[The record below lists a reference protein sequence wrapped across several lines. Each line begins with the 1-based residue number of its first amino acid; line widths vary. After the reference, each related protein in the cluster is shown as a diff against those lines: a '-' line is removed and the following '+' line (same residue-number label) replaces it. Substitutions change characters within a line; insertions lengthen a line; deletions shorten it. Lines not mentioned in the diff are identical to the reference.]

1 MLNRLTKLF
10 QRPAGPAGRPRV
22 GVAVFG
28 KHPSWD
34 DHIEDLGL
42 DSPRLVA
49 VKQILYSQG
58 IAGNIDSARWDR
70 LTEEQ
75 RLAGFSH
82 VFLWRFPGECVVGRM
97 WSSQDGKGRA
107 KYPMVVCV
115 HGESVPAW
123 WTADTALPRLA
134 EAEQACKAATTRDAV
149 RAVAS
154 RMKQELEL
162 RLDGALGPTDED
174 RDAEACKAVLADAG
188 THGDQGVLR
197 VAFQIESE
205 FGPLAAPTTRRSSS
219 ITDVRA
225 RMIRAPKLSGA
236 SGPGLGVSARAWSA
250 FVIRAFGADAALRSG
265 LLAIE
270 PADRGFVDLILGEPA
285 PEELVCVRATE
296 RLIPRASDVPYS
308 LDEGFISKWRARLAA
323 W

>member
-10 QRPAGPAGRPRV
+10 QKPVGPTGRPRV

-28 KHPSWD
+28 KHPGWD

-58 IAGNIDSARWDR
+58 IAGNIDSARWDQ

-75 RLAGFSH
+75 RLPGFSH

-97 WSSQDGKGRA
+97 WSSRDGKGRA

-115 HGESVPAW
+115 QGESVPAW
-123 WTADTALPRLA
+123 WTAQTALPRLA
-134 EAEQACKAATTRDAV
+134 EAEQACKAATTREGV
-149 RAVAS
+149 KAVAS
-154 RMKQELEL
+154 RLKQELEL
-162 RLDGALGPTDED
+162 RIDGATGASDD
-174 RDAEACKAVLADAG
+174 DQDAEACRSIRAG
-188 THGDQGVLR
+188 TEDDQGILR

-205 FGPLAAPTTRRSSS
+205 FGPLASATTRRSSS
-219 ITDVRA
+219 IIDARA
-225 RMIRAPKLSGA
+225 RMIRAPKIPAASDPGA
-236 SGPGLGVSARAWSA
+236 SARAWSA
-250 FVIRAFGADAALRSG
+250 FVLRALGAESALRAG

-270 PADRGFVDLILGEPA
+270 PADGAFVDLILGEPA
-285 PEELVCVRATE
+285 PQELVCVRATE